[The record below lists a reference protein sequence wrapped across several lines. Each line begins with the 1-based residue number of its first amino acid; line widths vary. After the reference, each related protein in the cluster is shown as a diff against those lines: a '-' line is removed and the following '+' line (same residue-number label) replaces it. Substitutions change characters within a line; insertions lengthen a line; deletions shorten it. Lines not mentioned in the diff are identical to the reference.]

1 MVHICNGVWCIW
13 SGVWCIYVVVCGASG
28 VERTFLCIEGR
39 IATLREESE
48 ERLKTTV
55 DRELTQ

>member
-1 MVHICNGVWCIW
+1 MHLDCSVMHMC
-13 SGVWCIYVVVCGASG
+13 SGASV
-28 VERTFLCIEGR
+28 VERAFLCIEGR

-55 DRELTQ
+55 DRELT

>member
-1 MVHICNGVWCIW
+1 MVHVCNGVWCI
-13 SGVWCIYVVVCGASG
+13 CVVVCGASG
-28 VERTFLCIEGR
+28 VERAFLCIEGR

-48 ERLKTTV
+48 ERLKTMV

>member
-1 MVHICNGVWCIW
+1 MVHVCNGVWCI
-13 SGVWCIYVVVCGASG
+13 CVVVCGASG
-28 VERTFLCIEGR
+28 VERAFLCIEGR